1 MANPLLETWDTPHG
15 LPPFDRVDAE
25 HYLPGVPA
33 RDAHAPRRG
42 ERHRRQARDPPTF
55 DNTIAALDRSG
66 RDLGRIERLF
76 FNLAAS
82 ETSADLQAIERDI
95 SPQLAAHHS
104 AISMHAKLF
113 ARIEAVHD
121 RREELAGRRRGAAPH
136 RARPSRFR
144 PRRRAAVRRPPRCAM
159 RRSSSASRCSRRDS
173 CRTCWPTRPSYRL
186 PLVEERDF
194 AGLPDYVRA
203 AAREAARERGVDAP
217 GIVTLSRSLIVPF
230 LTFSERRD
238 LREQAY
244 KAWTTRGEHDGAH
257 DNRPI
262 AREILALRNEQ
273 ARLHGHPHYADY
285 ALVDRMAGTPD
296 AVARLLEQVWEPAK
310 ARAAAERDA
319 LAAMAK
325 SQGATHAIE
334 PWDWRYYAEKVRKAR
349 YRLDDGQLKPYFSLD
364 RMLAAAFDTAHRLF
378 GLSFVARPDIRA
390 YHPDVRVFEVRGA
403 DDQMVGVF
411 LSDNFARPN
420 KRGGAWMNAY
430 RWQSRTDGETLPIIV
445 NNNNFA
451 KGADGAPTLL
461 SADDLRT
468 LFHEFG
474 HGLHG
479 LLSQVTYERLS
490 GTHVL
495 RDFVELPSQ
504 LFEHWAF
511 EPAVLKRHALHHA
524 TGEPIPDELDR
535 AHQGRRA
542 ASTRVSRP
550 SNTRRARCSTWRCTR
565 ETDPAGVDIT
575 AFERAELERIG
586 MPREILPRHRL
597 PHFGHLFASA
607 GYAAGYYVYLWAEVL
622 DADGYDAF
630 VEAGDPFDPDVAE
643 RARKYVYSSGGTLPP
658 AEAYPPLPRPRSA
671 RRAAARP
678 ARARRSGGARLTPR
692 AARRRRDLQREAIRE
707 SGLQLRDPRHHRR
720 EVEPGVALQRERA
733 RLEIRERHVDRRPG
747 RGHGDDVSRR
757 AGGQRADSRI
767 ERAIHPLEARAKA
780 AVTIEEI
787 RHQDPRLGQPRA
799 GARVE
804 RQRFQ
809 HPDAAF
815 GVVAVDDDEVEAA
828 VGRRDVLVA
837 VRDLDREAPRIVGQ
851 LEILAAAVT
860 TAASISTT
868 VSAAFGRFRYRNFG
882 SDAAPRPIRS
892 TLFGHRGER
901 PQQQREH
908 HVARVF
914 ELERKGARDAHRA
927 LDPVRSEMEIPDAPL
942 LADLDRHGRSGRG
955 RRRQPSTLPAK

>member
-1 MANPLLETWDTPHG
+1 MHTH
-15 LPPFDRVDAE
+15 RAE
-25 HYLPGVPA
+25 VNA
-33 RDAHAPRRG
+33 IA
-42 ERHRRQARDPPTF
+42 ESRDPPTF

-76 FNLAAS
+76 FNLTAS
-82 ETSADLQAIERDI
+82 ETSTDLQAIERDI

-104 AISMHAKLF
+104 AIAMHANLF

-121 RREELAGRRRGAAPH
+121 RREDLPADAEERRLTERIHLDFVRQGARLSAAAKVRYAAIVERLALLH
-136 RARPSRFR
+136 TRFMQNVL
-144 PRRRAAVRRPPRCAM
+144 ADEAG
-159 RRSSSASRCSRRDS
+159 
-173 CRTCWPTRPSYRL
+173 YRL

-203 AAREAARERGVDAP
+203 TAREAARERGLDVP

-244 KAWTTRGEHDGAH
+244 KAWMTRGEHDGAH

-273 ARLHGHPHYADY
+273 ARLHGHAHYADY

-296 AVARLLEQVWEPAK
+296 AVSRLLEQVWEPAK

-319 LAAMAK
+319 LASMAQ

-364 RMLAAAFDTAHRLF
+364 RMLAAAFDTAQRLF
-378 GLSFVARPDIRA
+378 GLTFVARPDIRA
-390 YHPDVRVFEVRGA
+390 YHPDVRVFEVRGT
-403 DDQMVGVF
+403 DGRMVGVF

-420 KRGGAWMNAY
+420 KRGGAWMSAY

-451 KGADGAPTLL
+451 KGADDEPTLL

-495 RDFVELPSQ
+495 KDFVELPSQ

-524 TGEPIPDELDR
+524 TGEPIPDELIER
-535 AHQGRRA
+535 MKEARRFNQGFETVEYT
-542 ASTRVSRP
+542 AS
-550 SNTRRARCSTWRCTR
+550 ALIDMALHA
-565 ETDPAGVDIT
+565 EIDPAGVDIT

-597 PHFGHLFASA
+597 PHFGHLFASCRICRRLLRLSVGRGA
-607 GYAAGYYVYLWAEVL
+607 RRRRLRCVRRGGN
-622 DADGYDAF
+622 
-630 VEAGDPFDPDVAE
+630 PFDPDVAE
-643 RARKYVYSSGGTLPP
+643 RAAKVHLLVRRNVAAGRRV
-658 AEAYPPLPRPRSA
+658 PLFR
-671 RRAAARP
+671 
-678 ARARRSGGARLTPR
+678 G
-692 AARRRRDLQREAIRE
+692 
-707 SGLQLRDPRHHRR
+707 RDPR
-720 EVEPGVALQRERA
+720 VE
-733 RLEIRERHVDRRPG
+733 
-747 RGHGDDVSRR
+747 
-757 AGGQRADSRI
+757 
-767 ERAIHPLEARAKA
+767 
-780 AVTIEEI
+780 
-787 RHQDPRLGQPRA
+787 
-799 GARVE
+799 
-804 RQRFQ
+804 
-809 HPDAAF
+809 
-815 GVVAVDDDEVEAA
+815 
-828 VGRRDVLVA
+828 
-837 VRDLDREAPRIVGQ
+837 
-851 LEILAAAVT
+851 
-860 TAASISTT
+860 
-868 VSAAFGRFRYRNFG
+868 
-882 SDAAPRPIRS
+882 
-892 TLFGHRGER
+892 
-901 PQQQREH
+901 
-908 HVARVF
+908 
-914 ELERKGARDAHRA
+914 
-927 LDPVRSEMEIPDAPL
+927 PL
-942 LADLDRHGRSGRG
+942 LAQRG
-955 RRRQPSTLPAK
+955 LAEAAEPA